1 MSAQNVA
8 VVLGGTGGIG
18 SEVAQR
24 LAGRGDLVYVAA
36 RTGAAVRETAERI
49 AAEGRIVDAT
59 DAQAVA
65 DLMEEAAGRGR
76 LTGVVH
82 AVGSLFLRPAHLTRP
97 EDLHQALE
105 TNLVSAF
112 NVVRAAAPLMRD
124 AGGGSLVLFSSA
136 ASRTG
141 LPNHEAIAAA
151 KGGVAALARSAAA
164 TYAPWRV
171 RVNAVAPGLVRTP
184 LTRSITENEKA
195 REASLAMHPI
205 GRLGSP
211 ADVADAVMLLL
222 AHEAWITG
230 EEISVDGGLAAL
242 RSM

>member
-222 AHEAWITG
+222 ADEAWITG